1 MTNTISTTDPNDAA
15 NTRLLR
21 AIEQQLHESEI
32 GFQLDKARLYGA
44 TTNPSPNVDDPS
56 EMFRL
61 CFLDAH
67 QDVYDLLERPSS
79 SVARVFDAAI
89 LVTTGW
95 ATPIENSSAERR
107 RVRLTV
113 MVSNEGVVSGL
124 RFEDESCEVL
134 LDEGSATGA
143 LNDAVLHF
151 WFGSDAPLHSSE
163 AE

>member
-1 MTNTISTTDPNDAA
+1 M
-15 NTRLLR
+15 
-21 AIEQQLHESEI
+21 
-32 GFQLDKARLYGA
+32 
-44 TTNPSPNVDDPS
+44 
-56 EMFRL
+56 
-61 CFLDAH
+61 DAH

-143 LNDAVLHF
+143 LNDAVLQF
-151 WFGSDAPLHSSE
+151 WFGSEAPLHSSE